1 MPRPQRSG
9 RTLSGP
15 KNPMLPQFAA
25 KLEPT
30 TWPSSSAAIAALG
43 SINQRVRTRSA
54 SPERF
59 IPRKVANA
67 VAQTSDAVGRSSSR
81 SGRISRLP
89 TAVGFTASPAYPSSL
104 GQEAK
109 GFALL
114 APHCREVSA
123 IERHDQIGVQP
134 LGEGYH
140 RRIDPT
146 EGEVG
151 VAVDELSDPCPIIAL
166 RATNIDADERFEE
179 ASLYARSKPGSD
191 KITRFG

>member
-1 MPRPQRSG
+1 M
-9 RTLSGP
+9 
-15 KNPMLPQFAA
+15 
-25 KLEPT
+25 
-30 TWPSSSAAIAALG
+30 
-43 SINQRVRTRSA
+43 
-54 SPERF
+54 
-59 IPRKVANA
+59 
-67 VAQTSDAVGRSSSR
+67 
-81 SGRISRLP
+81 
-89 TAVGFTASPAYPSSL
+89 
-104 GQEAK
+104 
-109 GFALL
+109 
-114 APHCREVSA
+114 SA

-191 KITRFG
+191 KIAGLGQHECRDHDPKPTTLQNVDTPVMILVIPIDRRVERPGINDADA